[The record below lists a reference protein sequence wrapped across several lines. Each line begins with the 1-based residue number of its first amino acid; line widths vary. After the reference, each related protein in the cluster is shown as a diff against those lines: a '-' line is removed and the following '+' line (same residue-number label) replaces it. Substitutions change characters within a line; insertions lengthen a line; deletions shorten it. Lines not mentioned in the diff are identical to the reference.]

1 MRRPVGRLGSG
12 LLVLLVPE
20 ISNRRGRER
29 KDSARCSTVAL
40 ALENAVENSL
50 YRGKSGSFCG
60 KRGLLF
66 HMQR

>member
-29 KDSARCSTVAL
+29 KDSARCSACL
-40 ALENAVENSL
+40 
-50 YRGKSGSFCG
+50 GKCCG
-60 KRGLLF
+60 KQFIQREKRVFLLKTTVEIGLKS
-66 HMQR
+66 